1 MPKILMFRRL
11 RQKDLKSKVSLTYIV
26 RPYLKKKKKK
36 KTKNHTLPHF
46 DVLKNPTCP
55 SHGASLCSEKF

>member
-36 KTKNHTLPHF
+36 KTKKHTLPQF
-46 DVLKNPTCP
+46 VVFSNTYCP